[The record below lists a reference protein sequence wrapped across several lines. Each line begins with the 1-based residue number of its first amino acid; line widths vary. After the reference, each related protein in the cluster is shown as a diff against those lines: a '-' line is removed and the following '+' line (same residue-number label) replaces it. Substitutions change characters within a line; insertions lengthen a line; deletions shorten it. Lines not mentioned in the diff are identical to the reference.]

1 MPTLLY
7 VLLEL
12 HSVMH
17 SAAAEAYMHLH
28 IVVGVNES
36 KPCVY
41 SGDVYVYVD
50 I

>member
-1 MPTLLY
+1 MPISLPI
-7 VLLEL
+7 LLEL
-12 HSVMH
+12 HLAMH

>member
-17 SAAAEAYMHLH
+17 SAAAEAYMHL
-28 IVVGVNES
+28 
-36 KPCVY
+36 PCVY